1 VAFTVSV
8 RPSGHR
14 FEVQAGEA
22 ILDAALRQGIRLPYG
37 CRNGECGSCK
47 GRLQSGEITYPLG
60 EPPAL
65 HPREQALGY
74 AIVCQ
79 AHARSDV
86 TLEIREIDSLN
97 RIPIRT
103 LPCRV
108 ARREP
113 LCQDVMGL
121 WLRLPKAERL
131 QFLAGQYVDVLLADG
146 RSRSFSLANAPEDDQ
161 FLELH
166 VRHYHHGA
174 FSDFVFSGMHEGTL
188 LRIRGPL
195 GGFVLDEGSRRPIIC
210 IAGGTG
216 FAPIKGL
223 IEHAFAQGK
232 DRPLHLY
239 WGARSRED
247 LYLDDLARGWAERHA
262 QLRYTPVLSDP
273 SPDEPWS
280 GRTGLVHE
288 AVLEDFEAL
297 GEYEVY
303 ASGPPPMVEAI
314 RATLPSKGLDP
325 GCLYSDSFERASD
338 ARPA

>member
-1 VAFTVSV
+1 M
-8 RPSGHR
+8 PG
-14 FEVQAGEA
+14 
-22 ILDAALRQGIRLPYG
+22 
-37 CRNGECGSCK
+37 
-47 GRLQSGEITYPLG
+47 
-60 EPPAL
+60 
-65 HPREQALGY
+65 
-74 AIVCQ
+74 
-79 AHARSDV
+79 
-86 TLEIREIDSLN
+86 
-97 RIPIRT
+97 
-103 LPCRV
+103 

-113 LCQDVMGL
+113 LCEDVMGL

-131 QFLAGQYVDVLLADG
+131 QFLAGQYIDVLLPDG

-166 VRHYHHGA
+166 IRYYHHGA

-195 GGFVLDEGSRRPIIC
+195 GGFVLDEESRRPILC

-223 IEHAFAQGK
+223 IEHALAQGM
-232 DRPLHLY
+232 DRPIHLY
-239 WGARSRED
+239 WGARSRGD
-247 LYLDDLARGWAERHA
+247 LYLDGLARGWAERHA
-262 QLRYTPVLSDP
+262 NVAYTPVLSDP
-273 SPDEPWS
+273 RPDEPWS